1 MCKHEIAAVS
11 YTTQLT
17 ASPKRWA
24 EIFSQCVSPRLEGRQ
39 PYEKDECFSETYIS
53 RSVSEFG
60 NTTGGKRPRT
70 QPRLGAR
77 AVKRGTLWAS
87 ERNFYQNF
95 ENCQGGEP
103 SDTYELVDS
112 MAKVSVICVYMREH
126 EECCFSL

>member
-1 MCKHEIAAVS
+1 M
-11 YTTQLT
+11 LG
-17 ASPKRWA
+17 RD
-24 EIFSQCVSPRLEGRQ
+24 FSQCVSPRLEGSR

-77 AVKRGTLWAS
+77 AVKRGTLRAS

-112 MAKVSVICVYMREH
+112 MAKVSVICVYMREL